1 VSGDVDLVQYRC
13 DAGVA
18 EIVLNRPA
26 VLNALSDQAVAE
38 LRAAVIRLD
47 EDDDAKVAILHGQGR
62 AFCSGADVRQRH
74 LRPLEELR
82 RLGGPQARGTKV
94 SDVFFDLTSW
104 KPVITAAHGYALG
117 AGLHLALL
125 SDVIVAEADT
135 KFQITEIPRGLDGGA
150 FWRLLNRAGSGAF
163 ADEVTLTGR
172 MWTAEEGWRAGVV
185 TRLASAGGRLQAAR
199 EIANQILANPPLAVR
214 EAVRLR
220 RLELQR
226 IELAHAITGSRHLH
240 LTEDFRESA
249 RAFAEGRPPAPFL
262 GR

>member
-1 VSGDVDLVQYRC
+1 MAVDSELVQYRC

-38 LRAAVIRLD
+38 LRASIIRLD
-47 EDDDAKVAILHGQGR
+47 EDDDAKVAILHGNGR

-74 LRPLEELR
+74 LRPAEELQ

-94 SDVFFDLTSW
+94 SDVFFDLTNW
-104 KPVITAAHGYALG
+104 KPVITAVHGYVLG

-125 SDVIVAEADT
+125 SDVIVAAAGT
-135 KFQITEIPRGLDGGA
+135 RFQITEVPRGLDGGA
-150 FWRLLNRAGSGAF
+150 FWRLMNRAGSGGF
-163 ADEVTLTGR
+163 ADETALTGR
-172 MWTAEEGWRAGVV
+172 MWTAEEGCRAGVV
-185 TRLASAGGRLQAAR
+185 TQVADAGQHVSVARGIAA
-199 EIANQILANPPLAVR
+199 QMLANPPLAVR
-214 EAVRLR
+214 EIVRVR

-226 IELAHAITGSRHLH
+226 IELTHAMTGSRHLH

-249 RAFAEGRPPAPFL
+249 RAFAEKRQPANFVGR
-262 GR
+262 